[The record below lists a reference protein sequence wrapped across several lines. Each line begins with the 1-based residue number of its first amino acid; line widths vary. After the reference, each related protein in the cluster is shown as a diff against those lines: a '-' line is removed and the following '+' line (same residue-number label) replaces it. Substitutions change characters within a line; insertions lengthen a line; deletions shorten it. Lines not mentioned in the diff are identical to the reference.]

1 MPAPTLQVSAGQVR
15 PALTLVGFEEELRPA
30 MAYVF
35 GSTFVC
41 DTLETAKKVTFDK
54 QVMTR
59 SVALAGDVFDP
70 SGTLTGG
77 QYLRYSCSLVP
88 SKKKSHFFYFIQK
101 KLGVETGNEASTVE
115 LQRGSQLVPSIHV
128 LLVLFLPTTNWLA
141 NISSNVYLITK
152 GI

>member
-1 MPAPTLQVSAGQVR
+1 MLYGGCPARNLHVHIGVIGAWLHCVPAPPPQVGAAQVR

-41 DTLETAKKVTFDK
+41 DTLETAKRVTFDK

-77 QYLRYSCSLVP
+77 
-88 SKKKSHFFYFIQK
+88 
-101 KLGVETGNEASTVE
+101 
-115 LQRGSQLVPSIHV
+115 
-128 LLVLFLPTTNWLA
+128 
-141 NISSNVYLITK
+141 
-152 GI
+152 